1 MNRLLAIGLVTI
13 GMLGAACTEAGPQP
27 RDALPLGAI
36 APASRETG
44 ERARGPA
51 ARPAHHH
58 HHAEHARVP

>member
-13 GMLGAACTEAGPQP
+13 GMLGAACTGGSPQP
-27 RDALPLGAI
+27 REAPPPAGVI
-36 APASRETG
+36 APSYRETG

-51 ARPAHHH
+51 ARHAHH